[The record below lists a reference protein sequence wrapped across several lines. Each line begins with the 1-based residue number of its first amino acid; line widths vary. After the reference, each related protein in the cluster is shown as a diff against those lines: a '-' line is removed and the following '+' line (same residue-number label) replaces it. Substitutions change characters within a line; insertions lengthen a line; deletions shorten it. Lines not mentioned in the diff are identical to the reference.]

1 MSNTTLRT
9 TPSAMAPIM
18 AWARVRSGV
27 GHERGEA
34 VDRVEVLLDQ
44 ALDHRRRLLHA
55 VELAHHLAD
64 RVEHDR
70 TALVGVAVAA
80 GYAGAG
86 HQVLHPPGQRI
97 GGVGRLPG
105 ICPLAAETAA
115 RLAGAPEN

>member
-44 ALDHRRRLLHA
+44 ALDHRRRLIHA

-70 TALVGVAVAA
+70 TGLVGAAVAA
-80 GYAGAG
+80 GHAVPRPP
-86 HQVLHPPGQRI
+86 VLPPHGPRI
-97 GGVGRLPG
+97 GGWGGL
-105 ICPLAAETAA
+105 
-115 RLAGAPEN
+115 

>member
-1 MSNTTLRT
+1 MRMSDWSSDVCSSDLTP
-9 TPSAMAPIM
+9 PSAMAPIM

-70 TALVGVAVAA
+70 TGLVGVAVAA
-80 GYAGAG
+80 G
-86 HQVLHPPGQRI
+86 HDRTST
-97 GGVGRLPG
+97 RL
-105 ICPLAAETAA
+105 
-115 RLAGAPEN
+115 NSSH